1 MKKVILI
8 AIILVIIS
16 IIFLFVNEKGEKEKI
31 KIGVLADLSGDYA
44 DFLKGAPR
52 AIEIAKQDLGDKVE
66 FIVEDQKSCDAKETV
81 TIMNKFVSVDK
92 VDAVIG
98 GTCSNTTL
106 AAAPVAEKAKTI
118 MISGVSSA
126 PSISQVGDYVF
137 RTYISDLLRAEQAGN
152 LAYQMGFRRMGVLT
166 ETGNDYSLELA
177 RGAKDTFSSLGGE
190 ITADEKISNKETDL
204 RTQLAKIKESSPD
217 VLLISITGTKQIGLI
232 VKQVRE
238 LGLNLQIIHPG
249 ETPES
254 QEVLEIAGDSAEG
267 LIYIMPGNPPE
278 SPKHLVLSQ
287 RYEEKYGEP
296 HTAYF
301 TEVYDAVML
310 AIEAI
315 EQSNGSKEDI
325 KDKLY
330 EVSKSYQGVSGNV
343 QFDENGDVSRPI
355 LIKQIRNGEFVPY
368 EN

>member
-8 AIILVIIS
+8 AIILIIIS
-16 IIFLFVNEKGEKEKI
+16 IIVLLVNQGKQEENI

-44 DFLKGAPR
+44 DFLKGVPR

-92 VDAVIG
+92 VDAIIG

-106 AAAPVAEKAKTI
+106 AASPIAEKAKTI

-126 PSISQVGDYVF
+126 PSVSKAGDYVF

-152 LAYQMGFRRMGVLT
+152 LAFQLGFRKMAVLT

-177 RGAKDTFSSLGGE
+177 QGTKNTFTSLGGE
-190 ITADEKISNKETDL
+190 ITASEKISNKDTDF
-204 RTQLAKIKESSPD
+204 RTQIVKIKESSPD

-232 VKQVRE
+232 IKQVRE
-238 LGLNLQIIHPG
+238 LGLDLQIIHPG

-278 SPKHLVLSQ
+278 SPKYLALSQ

-296 HTAYF
+296 RTAYF
-301 TEVYDAVML
+301 TEVYDAVIL
-310 AIEAI
+310 AVRAIE
-315 EQSNGSKEDI
+315 ESNGSKEDI

-330 EVSKSYQGVSGNV
+330 EISKSYEGVSGNV
-343 QFDENGDVSRPI
+343 EFDENGDVSKPI
-355 LIKQIRNGEFVPY
+355 LIKQIRSGEFVPY
-368 EN
+368 ER